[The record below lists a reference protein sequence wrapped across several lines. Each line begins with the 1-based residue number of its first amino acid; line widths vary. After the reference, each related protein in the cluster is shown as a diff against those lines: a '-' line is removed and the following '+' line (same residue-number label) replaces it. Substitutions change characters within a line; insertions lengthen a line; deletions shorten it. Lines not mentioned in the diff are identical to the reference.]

1 MLLGDDVMCHALMG
15 TVGDKAMHNILTMVK
30 LDNQLVS
37 WDELIKDPQ
46 GVVIPT
52 SAAAACMLVT
62 KAVQRIEKATMDAFM
77 DFLPRLTKEAQGL
90 FARTVMAKDCPKQN
104 VAATNPKF
112 AKWAADNNYLFA
124 KQK

>member
-1 MLLGDDVMCHALMG
+1 
-15 TVGDKAMHNILTMVK
+15 MHNILTMVK

-37 WDELIKDPQ
+37 WDELIKDPLN
-46 GVVIPT
+46 VTIPT

-62 KAVQRIEKATMDAFM
+62 KAVQRIEKTTMDAFM